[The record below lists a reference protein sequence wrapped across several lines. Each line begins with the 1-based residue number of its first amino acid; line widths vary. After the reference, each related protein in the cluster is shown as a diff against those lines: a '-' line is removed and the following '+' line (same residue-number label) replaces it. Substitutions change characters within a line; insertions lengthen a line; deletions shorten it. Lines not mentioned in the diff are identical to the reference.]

1 MYKLFQGIP
10 TKPILV
16 IAPLI
21 LFVSLG
27 LYYQGQYKRCT
38 EQANLREQL
47 YSHLQKSV
55 AQTIPLADVMP
66 FAWDQAF
73 VLQNYKPDRKIR
85 GCPFGWDWT
94 EEQRNKL
101 IDQNLLTIIFFT
113 LNKKRVTFVEF
124 NNQNISFDSVEKEIS
139 LTAESAYFE
148 VELKDEDSTGLLLR
162 RVGS

>member
-1 MYKLFQGIP
+1 
-10 TKPILV
+10 
-16 IAPLI
+16 
-21 LFVSLG
+21 
-27 LYYQGQYKRCT
+27 
-38 EQANLREQL
+38 
-47 YSHLQKSV
+47 
-55 AQTIPLADVMP
+55 MP

-101 IDQNLLTIIFFT
+101 IDQNLLNIIFFT

-148 VELKDEDSTGLLLR
+148 VELKDADSTGLLLR

>member
-1 MYKLFQGIP
+1 M
-10 TKPILV
+10 
-16 IAPLI
+16 LI
-21 LFVSLG
+21 VSLG
-27 LYYQGQYKRCT
+27 LHYQSQYKSCT
-38 EQANLREQL
+38 EQATLRAQL
-47 YSHLQKSV
+47 HTHLKNNV
-55 AQTIPLADVMP
+55 KQTVPLADIMP

-94 EEQRNKL
+94 EEHRNKL

-124 NNQNISFDSVEKEIS
+124 SNQNISFDSVEKEIP

-148 VELKDEDSTGLLLR
+148 VELKDAVNKSVLLR
-162 RVGS
+162 QVGS